1 MTLLPSSDGYEGPPQ
16 YDIVV
21 RDKEKET
28 ETTFRTKRIIS
39 NIGADTLRGRA
50 TRVWEVIEL
59 DFGGKEKDV
68 ATCVL
73 KDAWV
78 DDDRAREGKIM
89 EDIKAAAQKQGPE
102 FLELVDIC
110 FLTTITYGDVYVNGR
125 SVKTRQRDIPAN
137 VALLGVNKNPGEFNG
152 VASNLAPVGT
162 IASEPGPGKSA
173 IQYFATKT
181 HHRIVF
187 KEMGVTIRDVPSL
200 HTVFKCLEQA
210 VIGKRHAAFVRVVG

>member
-16 YDIVV
+16 FDIVV
-21 RDKEKET
+21 RDEKET
-28 ETTFRTKRIIS
+28 TTTFRTKRIIS
-39 NIGADTLRGRA
+39 NIGADALRGRG

-59 DFGGKEKDV
+59 DSRGKEKDV

-73 KDAWV
+73 KDVWA

-102 FLELVDIC
+102 LLELVDAC
-110 FLTTITYGDVYVNGR
+110 FLTTITYGDVHVNGR
-125 SVKTRQRDIPAN
+125 KDKTRQWDLPAN
-137 VALLGVNKNPGEFNG
+137 VELLEVKNDPREFG
-152 VASNLAPVGT
+152 RIASNLAPVGT
-162 IASEPGPGKSA
+162 IALEPGPGKAA

-187 KEMGVTIRDVPSL
+187 KEKGVTIRDVPSL
-200 HTVFKCLEQA
+200 HTVFRCLEQA